1 MRKAMALAMTTLLQT
16 GATAGQEPVPED
28 MLRLDEVQII
38 GTHNSYHLRPDADLL
53 EYLRHSGFSDGSYW
67 TGPRLARAI
76 DYAREPL
83 DQQLD
88 RGIRALE
95 LDVHDDPE
103 GTLFLRPPLLD
114 ALARDGKAPDS
125 LWDPSGK
132 MRAPGFKVLHKPTY
146 DPRSNCPLLADCLA
160 QVADWS
166 GAHPGHLPIIL
177 MIEVKEDP
185 AARKLGCAG
194 LCADGWKRL
203 KRQLADAFG
212 PALFRPGDVGAA
224 WPTLGALRG
233 KVMVMLLDD
242 EDHARSYR
250 AATDRDGDGDGDDL
264 IFTAARPVKRAP
276 FRAGPHDRIAILP
289 DPRDP
294 RIAAAR
300 RAGLLVY
307 TRADAD
313 TEEARRNDP
322 TRRNAAFDSGATFIS
337 TDFPGP
343 DPRFSRYSVRFGAG
357 FVRCN
362 PVTARENC
370 RSR

>member
-1 MRKAMALAMTTLLQT
+1 MLTYGSRWKVLVLGVASLLIA
-16 GATAGQEPVPED
+16 GAERDPVPED

-38 GTHNSYHLRPDADLL
+38 GTHNSYHQRPDAILL
-53 EYLRHSGFSDGSYW
+53 EYLRTSGFSEGGYW
-67 TGPRLARAI
+67 TGARLARAI
-76 DYAREPL
+76 DYGREPL

-103 GTLFLRPPLLD
+103 GTLFQHPPLLD
-114 ALARDGKAPDS
+114 TLARNGKSPDRP
-125 LWDPSGK
+125 WDPLSK
-132 MRAPGFKVLHKPTY
+132 MRTPGFKVLHKQTY

-166 GAHPGHLPIIL
+166 KSHAGHLPIIL
-177 MIEVKEDP
+177 MIEVKEGAP
-185 AARKLGCAG
+185 ARKLGCVG
-194 LCADGWKRL
+194 LCADGWRRL

-212 PALFRPGDVGAA
+212 TRLLRPGDVGVT

-233 KVMVMLLDD
+233 KVMVMLLDE
-242 EDHARSYR
+242 EDHAQSYR
-250 AATDRDGDGDGDDL
+250 AETDRDGNDL
-264 IFTAARPVKRAP
+264 IFTAARPAKHAP
-276 FRAGPHDRIAILP
+276 LRAGPHDRIAILP

-294 RIAAAR
+294 RISEAR

-313 TEEARRNDP
+313 TEEARRNDSS
-322 TRRNAAFDSGATFIS
+322 RREAAFDSGAAFVS
-337 TDFPGP
+337 TDFPSP
-343 DPRFSRYSVRFGAG
+343 DPRFSNYSVRFGAG

-362 PVTARENC
+362 PVTARGRC
-370 RSR
+370 